1 MQKNYYYLYPMRLI
15 LTYLLFSVVVL
26 NSRAQVNLIPNPS
39 FELMDTCPVGVM
51 GYTLLNWFSPTDGTP
66 DQFTVCA
73 SGLGA
78 RSVPQSDWGF
88 QYPKE
93 GNAYGAIY
101 LCDPIMDSIREY
113 IAIKLTQPLK
123 RDMRYCLTFYASGAD
138 NSPSTI
144 STLGAYFSADSIFQ
158 YGIGILPFLPQIEN
172 DTANYL
178 DTISWKAVSG
188 NFYANG
194 GEKYIYVGN
203 FKTNANTN
211 VIHQDNSGG
220 AYVLID
226 NFSLIEC
233 DSLTGIDEFDV
244 QQIAL
249 FPNPTSNTLTIS
261 IGKLQNAEV
270 ELFDI
275 SGQRLLHQNLTAS
288 QQNINVSRYANGIFI
303 CTITANGK
311 VVRREKIIISH

>member
-1 MQKNYYYLYPMRLI
+1 MRLI

-26 NSRAQVNLIPNPS
+26 NSRAQINIIPNPS

-113 IAIKLTQPLK
+113 IAIKLKQPLK
-123 RDMRYCLTFYASGAD
+123 KDMRYCLTFYASGAD

-144 STLGAYFSADSIFQ
+144 STLGVYFSADSIFQ
-158 YGIGILPFLPQIEN
+158 NGIGILPFTPQIEN

-178 DTISWKAVSG
+178 DTVLWKAVTG

-194 GEKYIYVGN
+194 SEKYMYVGN

-211 VIHQDNSGG
+211 VIHQSNSGG

-226 NFSLIEC
+226 NFSLVEC
-233 DSLTGIDEFDV
+233 DSLTGVNEYPA

-249 FPNPTSNTLTIS
+249 FPNPASNTLTIS
-261 IGKLQNAEV
+261 TGKLQNAQV
-270 ELFDI
+270 ALFDI
-275 SGQRLLHQNLTAS
+275 SGRKLFQQKLTAN
-288 QQNINVSRYANGIFI
+288 QQSFDVSGYANGLYIS
-303 CTITANGK
+303 TVTADGK
-311 VVRREKIIISH
+311 VVKREKIIISR

>member
-1 MQKNYYYLYPMRLI
+1 MRLI
-15 LTYLLFSVVVL
+15 LTYLLFSVVVP
-26 NSRAQVNLIPNPS
+26 NSTAQQNFIPNPS

-113 IAIKLTQPLK
+113 IAVKLTQPLK
-123 RDMRYCLTFYASGAD
+123 KGMRYCLTFYASGAD

-144 STLGAYFSADSIFQ
+144 STFGACFSADSIFQ
-158 YGIGILPFLPQIEN
+158 NGIGILPFLPQVEN

-178 DTISWKAVSG
+178 DTVSWKAVTG
-188 NFYANG
+188 NFYAIG
-194 GEKYIYVGN
+194 GEEYMYIGN

-211 VIHQDNSGG
+211 VIHQSNSGG
-220 AYVLID
+220 AYILID
-226 NFSLIEC
+226 NFSLVEC
-233 DSLTGIDEFDV
+233 DSLAGVNEYDA
-244 QQIAL
+244 QQITL
-249 FPNPTSNTLTIS
+249 FPNPATGTLNI
-261 IGKLQNAEV
+261 IAGNLQNAEI

-275 SGQRLLHQNLTAS
+275 SGRKLFQQNLTAD
-288 QQNINVSRYANGIFI
+288 QQSIDVSGYTNGIYI

-311 VVRREKIIISH
+311 VVRREKVVISR